1 MQVQLKQ
8 IARLL
13 AVALLGAGCGCLAA
27 LAPLLRQ
34 PPAALMIAFIP
45 RTTGTNFTEDM
56 HRGAD
61 AAARA
66 AGYQLYWNGPTRE
79 DDLDRQIMIAD
90 NAVHR
95 GAKALI
101 LGPTNIWG
109 LTTIVNALTAKRLP
123 VVFVQT
129 EPAGPMG
136 PYLTS
141 VTPNQEEFGRLAA
154 ARVEAATHGVV
165 QVAIVG
171 VGRGTPETLARA
183 DSFIRAISV
192 CPRIQIVA
200 EMPGAVQ
207 TMEAEQSARE
217 LVNTYPK
224 LRAIFAVSA
233 DATQGVMLALQE
245 RSSHRRISL
254 IGSDRDLFLA
264 ANLQDGKLDSLVT
277 ANGYQIGFLAVQRAL
292 AGIRGQP
299 LPPPTQVDA
308 KLLTRET
315 LVLNDNH

>member
-1 MQVQLKQ
+1 MV
-8 IARLL
+8 A
-13 AVALLGAGCGCLAA
+13 ALLGAGCGCLAA
-27 LAPLLRQ
+27 LAPALRGQ
-34 PPAALMIAFIP
+34 PSPSVIAFVP

-56 HRGAD
+56 HRGAE
-61 AAARA
+61 AAAQA
-66 AGYQLYWNGPTRE
+66 AGYQIYWNGPTRE
-79 DDLDRQIMIAD
+79 DDLDRQILIAD

-109 LTTIVNALTAKRLP
+109 LTTMVNAMTARRLP

-129 EPAGPMG
+129 EPSEPTG

-154 ARVEAATHGVV
+154 ERVEATTQGAV

-183 DSFIRAISV
+183 DSFIRAIAA
-192 CPRIQIVA
+192 CPRVHIVA
-200 EMPGAVQ
+200 ETPGGVQ
-207 TMEAEQSARE
+207 IMESEQSARE
-217 LVNTYPK
+217 LVNRYPK

-245 RSSHRRISL
+245 RGSHPGIKL

-264 ANLQDGKLDSLVT
+264 ANLHDGKLDSLVT
-277 ANGYQIGFLAVQRAL
+277 ADGYQIGYLAVQTAV

-299 LPPPTQVDA
+299 FPPPMHVGA

-315 LVLNDNH
+315 LILNDNH